1 MQPVEGSFSSD
12 HERENERPLSPR
24 RRTSAVAGAGVGV
37 PPRPPRRRDPEGEGE
52 EVDVWRAK
60 EEELR
65 AREREI
71 EERRREL
78 ERVEARLMVGK
89 RAMGLGDTSAQ
100 NRISFP
106 IASSRYSYST
116 TQLPQ
121 LVSSPTVAKAKPE
134 HADFCGCEVCSVE
147 KYKESSK
154 ASPLGEGN
162 SENAPVNLG
171 VKGRQGG
178 AKGWIRRLSM
188 PGIGASSGIGKK

>member
-1 MQPVEGSFSSD
+1 VQPAENSFSSD

-24 RRTSAVAGAGVGV
+24 RRTLATAVAGVAGIGV
-37 PPRPPRRRDPEGEGE
+37 PPRPPRRRDTEGEWE
-52 EVDVWRAK
+52 EADVWRAR

-65 AREREI
+65 VREREI
-71 EERRREL
+71 EERRKEL
-78 ERVEARLMVGK
+78 ERAEAKLVLGK
-89 RAMGLGDTSAQ
+89 RGVDTSAQ

-106 IASSRYSYST
+106 TVSSRYSYST

-121 LVSSPTVAKAKPE
+121 YVSSPTVAKPKPE
-134 HADFCGCEVCSVE
+134 HAEFCGCEVCSVE

-154 ASPLGEGN
+154 APPPNEGN
-162 SENAPVNLG
+162 TENAAVTLG